1 MKRFFAANMQ
11 HALRD
16 IREELGADAVI
27 LSSKKIAGGVEVV
40 CALNYDE
47 AEARERISE
56 PSLESATASSIA
68 REAASRHAQ
77 LEDEMARIRTRLDQ
91 MREPRPEPRSEPRRE
106 SAFSESMYRQSE
118 PAAAHQASSVAGE
131 TGQIIAEMREEIMQ
145 LRNMIQL
152 KNSHE
157 GTAAAS
163 VAEASKPQAP
173 TSRPDSHSVTVKNS
187 TMDNVNV
194 ADKALTQRMQA
205 MGIFPELQDPLTAK
219 LNESKGLEEQ
229 WRNLMAR
236 LAHSLRAEEEEL
248 IDQQGNVVLVGPT
261 GAGKTTT
268 IAKMA
273 ARFVQKYGN
282 NKLALVTTDRF
293 RVAGTQQLQSFGR
306 LLNVPVIVVDERRK
320 LDDVL
325 DELADKRL
333 VLIDTA
339 GLNPQDPN
347 WEVQRCDL
355 KVERH
360 ELRNYLVLSAVNQPQ
375 VMKSTYHY
383 YKMLGL
389 SGCVITKVDEAFSLG
404 EVISMSIVNRLPVAY
419 FTDGQQI
426 PRDIHHARAH
436 ALVVRAVSL
445 WQASSEWEKQT
456 RNQASNLQNLVV

>member
-1 MKRFFAANMQ
+1 MKRFFAASMQ
-11 HALRD
+11 QALRD

-27 LSSKKIAGGVEVV
+27 LSSKKIAGGVEVI

-47 AEARERISE
+47 TEARESVSE
-56 PSLESATASSIA
+56 PNRDVASASAVA

-77 LEDEMARIRTRLDQ
+77 LEDEMARIRARLDQ
-91 MREPRPEPRSEPRRE
+91 MREPQQAAPIMEPKPVAQV
-106 SAFSESMYRQSE
+106 SAT
-118 PAAAHQASSVAGE
+118 PGE

-145 LRNMIQL
+145 LRNMIQHQSFQQTPAAPQV
-152 KNSHE
+152 KASGE
-157 GTAAAS
+157 PVSERPQKQKAQTSDMPGTI
-163 VAEASKPQAP
+163 
-173 TSRPDSHSVTVKNS
+173 
-187 TMDNVNV
+187 
-194 ADKALTQRMQA
+194 DKALLQRLQT
-205 MGIFPELQDPLTAK
+205 MGVFPELHDPLTAK
-219 LNESKGLEEQ
+219 INPAKSVEEQ

-236 LAHSLRAEEEEL
+236 LAHGLKAEEEEL
-248 IDQQGNVVLVGPT
+248 IDQEGNVVLVGPT

-306 LLNVPVIVVDERRK
+306 LLNVPVVVVDERRK

-333 VLIDTA
+333 ILIDTA

-347 WEVQRCDL
+347 WEIQRQDL
-355 KVERH
+355 RVERH
-360 ELRNYLVLSAVNQPQ
+360 ELRNYLVLSAVSQPQ

-389 SGCVITKVDEAFSLG
+389 AGCVMTKVDEAFSLG
-404 EVISMSIVNRLPVAY
+404 EVISMAIVNRLPVAY

-445 WQASSEWEKQT
+445 WQASSEWEKQN
-456 RNQASNLQNLVV
+456 RSGNANLQDLVV